1 VAALSRPSLES
12 RLRGTEALDPVT
24 DLLPA
29 LQRAMYERSLYEFLK
44 AAWEQIEPVPFVDS
58 WHIEAICNHLEA
70 VTRGEVRKLLINV
83 PPRSGKTTIISIV
96 WPCWVWAQE
105 PDEGNQ
111 LVGPGVQ
118 FLCGSYSAEKAELD
132 ALKARRLL
140 RSPWFEKLWGHRVK
154 ISRDK
159 DNLGQ
164 FDTTAGGSRIS
175 CGIAE
180 SLGKGGLYRIL
191 DDPHKISEVE
201 SSLMREQVLR
211 EYDEVWST
219 RSNDPRI
226 GVEVLV
232 MQRLADND
240 LSGHVV
246 TQPGWMW
253 LCLTA
258 LYDPER
264 HCSTAIG
271 FEDPR
276 GCDADGNVLPDEERA
291 GRADEPLWP
300 EVWPLESLRAL
311 EARIGSHAFAG
322 QYQQS
327 PMPRGGSIIDAR
339 WWRLWDKPAFP
350 DFGTVVAGLD
360 GAFSL
365 KTYADPS
372 ALVVLGAYPEA
383 ETGRPRVMLRD
394 AWQARLTISEL
405 VARVGK
411 TCEDRK
417 VDVLVIENKGP
428 GISVAQEIVRLYGER
443 RWVTLLV
450 NVKGDKASRLRRCE
464 HLFEGGVMYAPETDW
479 AQMVIDEVA
488 MFPRGGKDNLVD
500 GLTLA
505 MNWMR
510 DNGVTLTRSEYDADE
525 LEAARYRKP
534 VGAIYAV

>member
-1 VAALSRPSLES
+1 
-12 RLRGTEALDPVT
+12 
-24 DLLPA
+24 
-29 LQRAMYERSLYEFLK
+29 MYERSLYEFLK

-226 GVEVLV
+226 IRPRAPHIVVLAQHLLAHQRRLDLADLVRVIQNPIQAALAQTLGNAAADPRPARRRIELAEIVLV
-232 MQRLADND
+232 AADLD
-240 LSGHVV
+240 
-246 TQPGWMW
+246 
-253 LCLTA
+253 
-258 LYDPER
+258 
-264 HCSTAIG
+264 
-271 FEDPR
+271 
-276 GCDADGNVLPDEERA
+276 
-291 GRADEPLWP
+291 
-300 EVWPLESLRAL
+300 
-311 EARIGSHAFAG
+311 
-322 QYQQS
+322 
-327 PMPRGGSIIDAR
+327 PMPPQLLEPR
-339 WWRLWDKPAFP
+339 
-350 DFGTVVAGLD
+350 
-360 GAFSL
+360 
-365 KTYADPS
+365 
-372 ALVVLGAYPEA
+372 
-383 ETGRPRVMLRD
+383 RP
-394 AWQARLTISEL
+394 Q
-405 VARVGK
+405 
-411 TCEDRK
+411 
-417 VDVLVIENKGP
+417 
-428 GISVAQEIVRLYGER
+428 
-443 RWVTLLV
+443 
-450 NVKGDKASRLRRCE
+450 
-464 HLFEGGVMYAPETDW
+464 
-479 AQMVIDEVA
+479 
-488 MFPRGGKDNLVD
+488 
-500 GLTLA
+500 
-505 MNWMR
+505 
-510 DNGVTLTRSEYDADE
+510 
-525 LEAARYRKP
+525 
-534 VGAIYAV
+534 